1 MPNNRVSKYVR
12 QVLVE
17 LQEEVHESIVIVG
30 EFNILLSEMNRS
42 KNHSI
47 SKDIVEY
54 QHHE

>member
-17 LQEEVHESIVIVG
+17 LQDEVHESIVIVG